1 MAFSLGALVL
11 CLAVAGI
18 AYFSA
23 RSTIAA
29 QAIQTAEA
37 TALTNARTLQ
47 TVTPDASGLNI
58 LKNLTSFD
66 SADGSLSLYEFS
78 SNWLVA
84 SPYTNPTPTT
94 SFSKFDL
101 PESLVALVTSGV
113 AAEQVFSFDGAQYI
127 GVGYLVGGNG
137 FFQVFP
143 TTSTSRTLGDLGIA
157 LLFATIVTTLAGAV
171 LGRWAAKRVLRPLH
185 NATLAASAIAAG
197 QLDTR
202 LETDDT
208 SDLSALASAFN
219 TMVDGVQNRIE
230 REARFASDVA
240 HELRSPLTTLATS
253 ASVLESRRDEL
264 PERSKQALDL
274 LASEIQR
281 FQRMVFDLLEISRL
295 DAGVANLTLSV
306 VTTGDLVRNALAS
319 AGASDVPLAMD
330 ASTAEIFLNVDK
342 RRFERIIT
350 NLVTNASRHGGGATR
365 VEVTRGDDII
375 RIAVEDH
382 GPGVPPDERS
392 RIFERFA
399 RGAVTAGQR
408 GSGSGSGLG
417 LALVTEHLKLHNGT
431 ITVED
436 APDGGARF
444 VVEVP
449 IAPPSVFSD
458 EGPFDDDED
467 SP

>member
-1 MAFSLGALVL
+1 ML
-11 CLAVAGI
+11 CLAVAAI

-29 QAIQTAEA
+29 QAIQAAEA

-47 TVTPDASGLNI
+47 SVTPDSAGLNI
-58 LKNLTSFD
+58 LAQLTGFD
-66 SADGSLSLYEFS
+66 SADGSLSLYEFH
-78 SNWLVA
+78 SNWIVA
-84 SPYTNPTPTT
+84 SPYTNPTPAT
-94 SFSKFDL
+94 SFSKYDL
-101 PESLVALVTSGV
+101 PASLVTLVRNGT
-113 AAEQVFSFDGAQYI
+113 AAEQVFGFDGAQYI
-127 GVGYLVGGNG
+127 GVGYAVSGNH

-143 TTSTSRTLGDLGIA
+143 TSSTSRTLGDLGIA

-171 LGRWAAKRVLRPLH
+171 LGRWAARRVLRPLH

-219 TMVDGVQNRIE
+219 TMVDGVQDRIE

-274 LASEIQR
+274 LASEIHR
-281 FQRMVFDLLEISRL
+281 FQKMVFDLLEISRL
-295 DAGVANLTLSV
+295 DAGVENLTLSV

-319 AGASDVPLAMD
+319 AGASDVPLMMD
-330 ASTAEIFLNVDK
+330 DATAETFLNVDK

-350 NLVTNASRHGGGATR
+350 NLVTNAARHGGGATR
-365 VEVTRGDDII
+365 VEVSSDEAAV
-375 RIAVEDH
+375 RIAVEDR
-382 GPGVPPDERS
+382 GPGVPTDERD

-399 RGAVTAGQR
+399 RGSVTAGQR

-417 LALVTEHLKLHNGT
+417 LALVSEHLKLHNGS
-431 ITVED
+431 IAVED
-436 APDGGARF
+436 APEGGARF

-449 IAPPSVFSD
+449 IAPASVFSD

-467 SP
+467 LA